1 MNLLHTHFWAA
12 KYGNSFKLL
21 RVCGMIK
28 IPCHTALVR
37 NWCRQFYES
46 KEICLSILISLLA
59 SFLRNQLVLSPQP
72 VMRWVRSI
80 ILYNYFGLISP
91 RAHAICTHE
100 NMWEEY
106 SRKCGDKMILPRDQI
121 KFCWKSLLS
130 SVIRL
135 SHARRMKNTS
145 LISPKDTLS
154 FEYGATTNCGC
165 YSINTADCLL
175 LCRLVCKNLKLKN
188 TPKCSMEGFAS

>member
-1 MNLLHTHFWAA
+1 MEWSKFRATLHWCGIGVGSFMNPKKFA
-12 KYGNSFKLL
+12 SPF
-21 RVCGMIK
+21 
-28 IPCHTALVR
+28 
-37 NWCRQFYES
+37 
-46 KEICLSILISLLA
+46 
-59 SFLRNQLVLSPQP
+59 SFLFSHLFSVTSSFFPHSQWWDGFAQLFSTITLVWSHQEHMRSALTRICERNIQEKVVIRL
-72 VMRWVRSI
+72 
-80 ILYNYFGLISP
+80 
-91 RAHAICTHE
+91 
-100 NMWEEY
+100 
-106 SRKCGDKMILPRDQI
+106 ILPRDQI

-175 LCRLVCKNLKLKN
+175 LCRLVWKNLKLKH